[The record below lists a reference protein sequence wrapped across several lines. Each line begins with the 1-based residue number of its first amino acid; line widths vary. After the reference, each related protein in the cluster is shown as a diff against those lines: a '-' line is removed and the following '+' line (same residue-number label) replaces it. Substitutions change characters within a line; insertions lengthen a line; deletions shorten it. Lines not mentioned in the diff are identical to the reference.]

1 MGKTSDGAPVVASTD
16 RTGPEPLGAC
26 FRSAACQR
34 GNRKH
39 TRAGSP
45 VAGKRGLPALDRFRL
60 PRWQAAERK
69 QAPRG
74 SGPVLSVDATTGAPS
89 DVLPMHRLSLYLAVC

>member
-1 MGKTSDGAPVVASTD
+1 
-16 RTGPEPLGAC
+16 
-26 FRSAACQR
+26 
-34 GNRKH
+34 
-39 TRAGSP
+39 
-45 VAGKRGLPALDRFRL
+45 VAGKRGLPALVRFRL

-89 DVLPMHRLSLYLAVC
+89 EVLPMHRLWLYLAVC